1 MYDEDGTIGLDRRA
15 MTSSTNYDPVAD
27 RYDATRAWPADVT
40 AAFVAGLA
48 YVLPPD
54 APILEV
60 GAGTGRIARPLRAQN
75 IPVIGIDLSA
85 RMLAQFAAQSGTFS
99 TGLVQGDITA
109 LPFARA
115 TFGGVY
121 AVHVFHLVGKW
132 QDAIHEIQRILRPGG
147 LFLNC
152 SGDEVANDITNH
164 MSVGWSTIVRRNGL
178 TPAGRSGVRSQTIFN
193 EELRKRGATCETIP
207 ICRWR
212 EAYSPRRQL
221 AWMAARLSPS
231 TWHIPDPLFAKCL
244 TDYERWLKAQYSELD
259 KPLELIREVTLDVWH
274 WTA

>member
-1 MYDEDGTIGLDRRA
+1 

-48 YVLPPD
+48 YVLPVD
-54 APILEV
+54 TPILEV
-60 GAGTGRIARPLRAQN
+60 GAGTGRIARPLRAKH

-85 RMLAQFAAQSGTFS
+85 RMLAQFAAQSGHTTS
-99 TGLVQGDITA
+99 PLRLVQGDITM
-109 LPFARA
+109 LPFAGA

-121 AVHVFHLVGKW
+121 AVHVFHLVGNW
-132 QDAIHEIQRILRPGG
+132 QGAISEIQRVLKRGG
-147 LFLNC
+147 VFLNC

-164 MSVGWSTIVRRNGL
+164 MSVGWTTILRRKGL
-178 TPAGRSGVRSQTIFN
+178 TPPRRFGVRSQTIFN
-193 EELRKRGATCETIP
+193 DELRKRGATCESIP

-221 AWMAARLSPS
+221 AWIQARLSPS
-231 TWHIPDPLFAKCL
+231 TWNIPDPLFAKCL
-244 TDYERWLKAQYSELD
+244 ADYERWLKAQYGELD
-259 KPLELIREVTLDVWH
+259 KPLELIREVTLDVWR
-274 WTA
+274 WQA

>member
-1 MYDEDGTIGLDRRA
+1 VDCLDRGT
-15 MTSSTNYDPVAD
+15 MTSSANYDPVAD

-40 AAFVAGLA
+40 AAFIAGLA
-48 YVLPPD
+48 HVLPHD
-54 APILEV
+54 TPILEV
-60 GAGTGRIARPLRAQN
+60 GVGTGRIARPLRAQN

-85 RMLAQFAAQSGTFS
+85 RMLAQFAAQAGGAASK
-99 TGLVQGDITA
+99 LAQGDITI
-109 LPFARA
+109 LPFAHA
-115 TFGGVY
+115 VFGGVY
-121 AVHVFHLVGKW
+121 AVHVFHLVGRW
-132 QDAIHEIQRILRPGG
+132 QDAISEIQRVLRPGG
-147 LFLNC
+147 VFLNC

-178 TPAGRSGVRSQTIFN
+178 TPSGRTGVRSQTVFN
-193 EELRKRGATCETIP
+193 EELRQRGATCETIP

-221 AWMAARLSPS
+221 AWIEARLSPS

-244 TDYERWLKAQYSELD
+244 TDYERWLKAQYGELD
-259 KPLELIREVTLDVWH
+259 RALELTREVTLDVWR